1 MLTRSVAKE
10 ALLLPTCGNSIL
22 FSTGSGSGSGA
33 GSCHSQPASDYCVD
47 LVKSADFD
55 NYLCG
60 LLMPKPAKRAF
71 FAIRAFNVEIA
82 QIRDHSNN
90 NFLTGRI
97 RFQYWRDSIDKI
109 YCSSSNSNISDIGL
123 QPVLQELKHCIKQ
136 HNLTRRYFERCIEAR
151 LEDFATTN
159 AGTGSYQS
167 LSELENYAESSQS
180 SLLYLLLEALGAV
193 PTGEGQDVIESLKDN
208 IAARAASH
216 VGCSFG
222 LMTLL
227 RAFPYH
233 LSQVSS
239 CSHIANA

>member
-1 MLTRSVAKE
+1 MALLRSAAKE
-10 ALLLPTCGNSIL
+10 AILAPTCGRSFL
-22 FSTGSGSGSGA
+22 FSTGSASGKA
-33 GSCHSQPASDYCVD
+33 HSASDYCVD

-60 LLMPKPAKRAF
+60 LLIPKSARRAF

-97 RFQYWRDSIDKI
+97 RFQYYRDSIDKI
-109 YCSSSNSNISDIGL
+109 YSSVDNDNSSDIVL
-123 QPVLQELKHCIKQ
+123 QPVLQELKQSIKQ

-151 LEDFATTN
+151 IEDFATTN
-159 AGTGSYQS
+159 SGTGCYQS
-167 LSELENYAESSQS
+167 LSEIENYAESSQS

-193 PTGEGQDVIESLKDN
+193 PTGEGQETVESLKDN
-208 IAARAASH
+208 MAARAASH

-233 LSQVSS
+233 LSQVFSS
-239 CSHIANA
+239 DYSSQT